1 MADVGSMHFDV
12 RPGEQLLVGGVRV
25 ELVHKS
31 GRLARLKVTAP
42 HDVPVKLVEQAEISS
57 LHPRKVVPSTAR

>member
-1 MADVGSMHFDV
+1 VAEVGSMHFDV

-42 HDVPVKLVEQAEISS
+42 HDVLVRLEQSGEISS
-57 LHPRKVVPSTAR
+57 AHTREVVTSTAR